1 MPNLTQSH
9 SQNSGILRAT
19 TAGISENQK

>member
-1 MPNLTQSH
+1 MPNLTQGH